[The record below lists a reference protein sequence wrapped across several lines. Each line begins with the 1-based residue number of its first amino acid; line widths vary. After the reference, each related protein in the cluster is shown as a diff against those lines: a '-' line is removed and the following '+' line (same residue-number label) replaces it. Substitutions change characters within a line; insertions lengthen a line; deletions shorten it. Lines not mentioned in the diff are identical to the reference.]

1 MEEKTI
7 KISNLQ
13 NILKNNTE
21 IEKVIEEEINPKLE
35 DHNGWIDFV
44 EFKNNIIYVRFRGA
58 CSSCISTYE
67 TFDKLVKPILIEK
80 FKGIEDV
87 EVVNDISEELIDFAR
102 SLFGKNK
109 NYI

>member
-7 KISNLQ
+7 KVPDLQ
-13 NILKNNTE
+13 NILIKNNE

-58 CSSCISTYE
+58 CSSCMSTYE
-67 TFDKLVKPILIEK
+67 TLDKLVKPILMGK
-80 FKGIEDV
+80 FNEINDV
-87 EVVNDISEELIDFAR
+87 ELVNDISDELIDFAR
-102 SLFGKNK
+102 SLFSKNK
-109 NYI
+109 N